1 MKRLIDD
8 PAIAG
13 ELRAEMQRYASEQA
27 QVDMKRVYTGLQ
39 ASLRPTAAAAAP
51 STPPAR
57 SFGGAWSGVSGA
69 TKFLVVAAIGGT
81 GALGLYALG
90 GDEPSGSSQR
100 AVPAAVAVASPR
112 AQPEAATH
120 RGLSPANAPTPQPTA
135 ALERAGAASS
145 DLSSPT
151 AVGPSVARGGPPN
164 AGPSSSLEL
173 QPRAA
178 ETSFEASRAS
188 RSRANT
194 SSASRRE
201 IAQLARIKALLEEDP
216 AAARRL
222 IRTAQR
228 EFPAGLL
235 VEEREGLDVIAL
247 FALEESERAR
257 KNAQRF
263 VARYPQ
269 SPLRPKLE
277 RLIAD
282 ASE

>member
-8 PAIAG
+8 PEIAG
-13 ELRAEMQRYASEQA
+13 ELRTEMQRYATEQA
-27 QVDMKRVYTGLQ
+27 QVDLKRVYMGLQ
-39 ASLRPTAAAAAP
+39 ASLPLAAAAP
-51 STPPAR
+51 SSVAQAR
-57 SFGGAWSGVSGA
+57 ISRSAWSGLPST
-69 TKFLVVAAIGGT
+69 TKLLIVA
-81 GALGLYALG
+81 ALG
-90 GDEPSGSSQR
+90 GTAALGISALRGDEHAAESVASK
-100 AVPAAVAVASPR
+100 PAAALPS
-112 AQPEAATH
+112 T
-120 RGLSPANAPTPQPTA
+120 LSTQPTA
-135 ALERAGAASS
+135 ADAPPRASTASAQA
-145 DLSSPT
+145 SPGTT
-151 AVGPSVARGGPPN
+151 ATTPAPIV
-164 AGPSSSLEL
+164 PSSSGGAIDL
-173 QPRAA
+173 QPGAA
-178 ETSFEASRAS
+178 ASDAEEPKARI
-188 RSRANT
+188 RSTA

-201 IAQLARIKALLEEDP
+201 IAQLARIKELLEKEP

-247 FALEESERAR
+247 FALEETERAR

-269 SPLRPKLE
+269 SPLRPKVE

>member
-8 PAIAG
+8 PEIAG
-13 ELRAEMQRYASEQA
+13 ELRAEMQRYATEQA
-27 QVDMKRVYTGLQ
+27 QVDLKRVYTGLQ
-39 ASLRPTAAAAAP
+39 ASLPLTAAASSSLP
-51 STPPAR
+51 QPRFSR
-57 SFGGAWSGVSGA
+57 SAWSGLPSA
-69 TKFLVVAAIGGT
+69 TKLLIVA
-81 GALGLYALG
+81 ALG
-90 GDEPSGSSQR
+90 GTAALGIGALRGDER
-100 AVPAAVAVASPR
+100 ATQSVASKPAAALPS
-112 AQPEAATH
+112 T
-120 RGLSPANAPTPQPTA
+120 LSTQPTA
-135 ALERAGAASS
+135 AGAPQPASTASAQPSPMTSSTTPAPVIPSASGGGLQQQPGAAVPEPET
-145 DLSSPT
+145 PT
-151 AVGPSVARGGPPN
+151 ARSSRGT
-164 AGPSSSLEL
+164 A
-173 QPRAA
+173 
-178 ETSFEASRAS
+178 
-188 RSRANT
+188 

-201 IAQLARIKALLEEDP
+201 IAQLARIKELLEKDP

-247 FALEESERAR
+247 FALQETERAR

-263 VARYPQ
+263 IARYPQ